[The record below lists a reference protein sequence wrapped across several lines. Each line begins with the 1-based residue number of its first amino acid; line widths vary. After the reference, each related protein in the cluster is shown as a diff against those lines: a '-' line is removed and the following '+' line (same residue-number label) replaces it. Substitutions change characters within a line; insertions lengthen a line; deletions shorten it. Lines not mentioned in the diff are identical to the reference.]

1 MNGFLPPAG
10 RFMPRT
16 LLLATCLLG
25 PVAPAMAAEKVPAS
39 NVTRVPMV
47 AVLPFTAQSLTPD
60 ARDGLSANLA
70 SELLR
75 TGKFRV
81 MERSQMDVILKE
93 QGFQQSGACS
103 GDQCAVEMGKLLAV
117 DAMVLGTVAKVGET
131 YTLNARL
138 VNVQSGEVMQSVSR
152 NSRAN
157 VDVLL
162 TDVVPAVALDLAKIK
177 PKSNL
182 GWWIAGGVAVAGG
195 ATAAVL
201 LLKGDAKAT
210 TATPVTPV
218 VTTPTNTEIQ
228 VTLP

>member
-1 MNGFLPPAG
+1 MIAFLPPAG
-10 RFMPRT
+10 
-16 LLLATCLLG
+16 LAMTRIFAFALCFLSLWG
-25 PVAPAMAAEKVPAS
+25 TRAVAQSSSPA
-39 NVTRVPMV
+39 TGRVPMV
-47 AVLPFTAQSLTPD
+47 AVLPFDAKSLSQD
-60 ARDGLSANLA
+60 ARDGLSASFA

-81 MERSQMDVILKE
+81 MERSQMDLILKE

-138 VNVQSGEVMQSVSR
+138 VNVQSGEVLQSVSR

-201 LLKGDAKAT
+201 LLNGDSNAQA
-210 TATPVTPV
+210 APSA
-218 VTTPTNTEIQ
+218 PTNTEIK